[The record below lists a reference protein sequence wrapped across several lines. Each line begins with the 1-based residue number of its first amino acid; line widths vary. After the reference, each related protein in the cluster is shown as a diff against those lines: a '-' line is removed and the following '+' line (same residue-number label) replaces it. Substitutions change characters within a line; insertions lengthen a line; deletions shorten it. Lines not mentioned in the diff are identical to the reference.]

1 MINNV
6 MLSGQYKGI
15 ENDSLLLKIDS
26 LENNQVARINI
37 SEDLK
42 EKLENW
48 LKIDDVIGI
57 KGYIDIND
65 IHRIIVIATKIMF
78 LSNK

>member
-6 MLSGQYKGI
+6 MLSGKYKGI

-48 LKIDDVIGI
+48 LKIGDVIGI
-57 KGYIDIND
+57 KGYIDIDD

>member
-1 MINNV
+1 M
-6 MLSGQYKGI
+6 
-15 ENDSLLLKIDS
+15 LKIDS